1 MERNKNRVPAL
12 VSLVCAPIIWGI
24 SFVFV
29 KDVTNVIGTNLLL
42 TIRFLSAALL
52 LSAVYHKKLKL
63 INAGYIFNGAI
74 IGALLYTAYAFQTYG
89 IKYTTPGKNAFI
101 TGTYVVFVPFI
112 YWIVS
117 RKRPTP
123 FNLLAAA
130 LSIIGIGAVSL
141 DSGFGSVN
149 LGDVLTLVCGIF
161 FAIHIVFV
169 NRFTMEKD
177 PFVLTI
183 MQFLS
188 AGIFSGIAC
197 IFTGEGFYAVPG
209 TADILTIIYLAVMCT
224 AVAMLMQTY
233 GQKYTPPALASVI
246 LCMES
251 AFGFLFSVIMGRE
264 ALSAKLVLG
273 FILVFAATLICEAK
287 PGKKEQK

>member
-1 MERNKNRVPAL
+1 M
-12 VSLVCAPIIWGI
+12 SLVCAPLIWGI

-29 KDVTNVIGTNLLL
+29 KDITSVIGTNLLL
-42 TIRFLSAALL
+42 TIRFFSAALM
-52 LSAVYHKKLKL
+52 LSAVYYKKLRL
-63 INAGYIFNGAI
+63 INTEYIIDGAI

-101 TGTYVVFVPFI
+101 TGTYVVLVPFI

-117 RKRPTP
+117 RKKPTP

-130 LSIIGIGAVSL
+130 LSIVGIGAVSL
-141 DSGFGSVN
+141 DSGFGSFN
-149 LGDVLTLVCGIF
+149 LGDALTLVCGIF
-161 FAIHIVFV
+161 FAVHIVFV
-169 NRFTMEKD
+169 NRFTKEKD
-177 PFVLTI
+177 PFLLTI
-183 MQFLS
+183 MQFLFS
-188 AGIFSGIAC
+188 GIFSGIAC
-197 IFTGEGFYAVPG
+197 IFTREGFYSVPG
-209 TADILTIIYLAVMCT
+209 TSDILTIIYLAVMCT
-224 AVAMLMQTY
+224 AVAMLLQTY

-264 ALSAKLVLG
+264 SLTAKLILG
-273 FILVFAATLICEAK
+273 FVLVFAATLICEAR